1 MSIEYS
7 SGIAEG
13 WLFTQEE
20 VDNFNK
26 KTNHKYEDNFILIDS
41 WFGNGEAIFGQWIV
55 KNNNEGYA
63 VPLSHNY
70 TEGRLN
76 ISEWLEKFAEAG
88 ITTLKAPQLYLVNQV
103 H

>member
-1 MSIEYS
+1 MSVEYS

-20 VDNFNK
+20 VNDFNER
-26 KTNHKYEDNFILIDS
+26 TNYKYEDDFILFDS
-41 WFGNGEAIFGQWIV
+41 WSENGDAIFGQWIIE
-55 KNNNEGYA
+55 NGNEGCA
-63 VPLSHNY
+63 IPLSHSY
-70 TEGRLN
+70 TEERLN